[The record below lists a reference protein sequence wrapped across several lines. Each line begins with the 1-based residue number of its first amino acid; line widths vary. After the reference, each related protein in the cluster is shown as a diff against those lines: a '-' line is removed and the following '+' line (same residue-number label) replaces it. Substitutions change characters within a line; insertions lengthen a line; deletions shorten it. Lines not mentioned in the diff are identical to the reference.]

1 MGMEEFLNTVTEQI
15 RWKSAREPVCEE
27 LKAHILD
34 QAQSYERE
42 TGGAGCGA
50 KISGTDALERAVRE
64 MGDPVAIGVEM
75 DRIHRPKI
83 SWGILALVGVL
94 SVISLILHG
103 VLRSYS
109 PEEYHLKRQAFFV
122 VAGCLLMLGVRLLD
136 YNFLGRHSRKI
147 AAGFLL
153 FLMGGTFLGGGD
165 GRGAYR
171 SFEILHIELDV
182 TVLIYLFVPIF
193 GALLYSCRGQGY
205 KAVGKLALWAAI
217 PVLFLYRLPALYAAA
232 TLGLALAL
240 LFTVAAAKGW
250 YRINKGAV
258 LGGLWTVI
266 LALPPAV
273 ISITLIQSNGQR
285 FLKEYQAARLRAYFL
300 GNGGENNYLT
310 GQIAEVLENCLIWGR
325 DNANLNHAA
334 NLAGHNSDYVLVSLM
349 SAYGIMAGV
358 IVVLLLLWM
367 AGKVFCISMGQKN
380 QLGMIIGSGCGIVFW
395 LHTLFSV
402 LVNLNLCP
410 PAQTLLPF
418 LCYGGNTT
426 IVSYLLLGLCLSI
439 CRYRNMPSG
448 RQKST
453 WGRKALITKVPD
465 LKEN

>member
-1 MGMEEFLNTVTEQI
+1 MSMEEFLNTVTEQI
-15 RWKSAREPVCEE
+15 RWKGARGPVSEE

-42 TGGAGCGA
+42 ADCPGTGEGLTE
-50 KISGTDALERAVRE
+50 SGALERAVRE

-83 SWGILALVGVL
+83 SWEILVLVGVL
-94 SVISLILHG
+94 SIAGLILHG

-109 PEEYHLKRQAFFV
+109 PEEYHLKRQAAFV
-122 VAGCLLMLGVRLLD
+122 VIGYLLMLGVCLLD

-153 FLMGGTFLGGGD
+153 FLIGGTFFPGSY
-165 GRGAYR
+165 GRDTYR
-171 SFEILHIELDV
+171 TFDILHIKLNV

-193 GALLYSCRGQGY
+193 GALLYSYRGQGY
-205 KAVGKLALWAAI
+205 KAVGKLALWAAV
-217 PVLFLYRLPALYAAA
+217 PMLFLYRLPALYTAV

-240 LFTVAAAKGW
+240 LFTVAAAKDW
-250 YRINKGAV
+250 YRINKKLV

-266 LALPPAV
+266 LAVPIAV
-273 ISITLIQSNGQR
+273 ISLVLIRGTDQSLLR
-285 FLKEYQAARLRAYFL
+285 EYQADRLLAYIR
-300 GNGGENNYLT
+300 GGEGSYLV
-310 GQIAEVLENCLIWGR
+310 ENVEKVLDGCLFMGR
-325 DNANLNHAA
+325 DSGNLERAV
-334 NLAGHNSDYVLVSLM
+334 NLPGHNSDYVLVSLM
-349 SAYGIMAGV
+349 SAYGIVAGV

-367 AGKVFCISMGQKN
+367 TGKVFCISMGQKN
-380 QLGMIIGSGCGIVFW
+380 QLGMIIGSGCGIVF
-395 LHTLFSV
+395 LIQTLFCV

-439 CRYRNMPSG
+439 CRYQNMPLG

-453 WGRKALITKVPD
+453 LRWEIRITRVPN